1 MAVYDPFS
9 LEPTPPSEDNL
20 LKRYPAFAQ
29 ARQEYHNFFSS
40 SSGQSPA
47 AMAAWQKQSAS
58 LEEAYHSA
66 YASAHRSDYTQRQGP
81 VASSG
86 APVSP
91 AASSVKSSGAQT
103 AARSSSGG
111 WPGRLGYENFWTPG
125 AGGGM
130 PYSAPTHPLVNLNVS
145 SNATPT
151 LSSVRATGVPSSGS
165 SFSGLNLNVSG
176 GPTQTLRD
184 MPAYQPLSPGTVGPG
199 RRSTPINNA
208 LRNGKGVMS
217 KVPFGRPGLLMT
229 AIGAGT
235 AGAVMGNGD
244 FSSFAMGAG
253 AGLVGGHA
261 AEAASSAVY
270 AGLTSYGRKNAG
282 QMSESAFKAVN
293 MGRMMTAKSGRGMI
307 FGGGALL
314 AGGLFSSMFASNS
327 KSYKQGFNA
336 NRGNSIVR

>member
-1 MAVYDPFS
+1 MAVYDPYL
-9 LEPTPPSEDNL
+9 LESTPPAESDL
-20 LKRYPAFAQ
+20 LKRYPAFNKAQ
-29 ARQEYHNFFSS
+29 QEYHNFSSS
-40 SSGQSPA
+40 SSGQSPE
-47 AMAAWQKQSAS
+47 AMAAWQRQSGS
-58 LEEAYHSA
+58 LEEAYHEA
-66 YASAHRSDYTQRQGP
+66 YASAHRMSYTQRQG
-81 VASSG
+81 SSAATSVPTTG
-86 APVSP
+86 APVTP
-91 AASSVKSSGAQT
+91 VVPPMKGYSVNSNPV
-103 AARSSSGG
+103 R
-111 WPGRLGYENFWTPG
+111 PGRL
-125 AGGGM
+125 AKAAAAV
-130 PYSAPTHPLVNLNVS
+130 SASRTSGPS
-145 SNATPT
+145 A
-151 LSSVRATGVPSSGS
+151 PSSGN
-165 SFSGLNLNVSG
+165 SFAGLNLNVSG
-176 GPTQTLRD
+176 GPTPTLRN
-184 MPAYQPLSPGTVGPG
+184 MPAYQPPSPGSVGPV
-199 RRSTPINNA
+199 RQSTPINNA
-208 LRNGKGVMS
+208 LRNGKQVMS

-253 AGLVGGHA
+253 AGLVGGHV

-282 QMSESAFKAVN
+282 QMSETAFKAVN